1 MISRYVN
8 LNASAKK
15 KETMKVWRVYN
26 KNKKNYNTQFKVA
39 ETICIDGS
47 RR

>member
-1 MISRYVN
+1 MSISTHLR
-8 LNASAKK
+8 KK
-15 KETMKVWRVYN
+15 RDYESVTCVYN